1 MCLIYFE
8 TNCTNG
14 KTFIRNGYDVR
25 LFRDTAQRSRSPC
38 VMTVPGRRRH
48 ERILQVALQ
57 ILSRH
62 SWSGF
67 PDPTLASLTSYA
79 VTLLPILSN
88 GDSIIGLIYYRY
100 EYRDRQD
107 SGSLDWTHSRALLP
121 CRRRRPPPLSVLHH
135 DWGRLHTPPTPP
147 SSLAGRSVSC

>member
-67 PDPTLASLTSYA
+67 PDPTLTSLTSYA

-100 EYRDRQD
+100 EYRDRHQRRAALISLQD
-107 SGSLDWTHSRALLP
+107 VVDCTCLTSPD
-121 CRRRRPPPLSVLHH
+121 C
-135 DWGRLHTPPTPP
+135 DD
-147 SSLAGRSVSC
+147 